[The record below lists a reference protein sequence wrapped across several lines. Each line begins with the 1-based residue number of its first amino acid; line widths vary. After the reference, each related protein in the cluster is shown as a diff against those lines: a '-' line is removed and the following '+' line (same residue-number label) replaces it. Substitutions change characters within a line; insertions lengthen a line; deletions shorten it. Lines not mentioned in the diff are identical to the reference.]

1 MSKAPITKVPSPVGG
16 GGLGWGRLYR
26 TAMDA
31 LYRFCVIVA
40 GGALVLISA
49 VIPWGVFTRY
59 VLNSAA
65 SWPEP
70 MAILL
75 TIVLTFFGAA
85 ACYRAGTHMS
95 VSVLVRVMPLPLR
108 RVIEPFAEGLVALV
122 GLFMVIWGARL
133 VDATWHQSIAE
144 FPSLSV
150 GLTYLPIPVGWRHN
164 AAVRCRA
171 PADRAP
177 AAGRRTDA
185 ALRRVHSRPMEIL
198 IVVGTLLVCF
208 ALGVPIAYALGL
220 GALAGAYWIGI
231 PLEAVMLQVSSG
243 VSKFAMLTIP
253 FFVLAGAIMAEG
265 GMARRLV
272 AFANVLVGLV
282 RVRGGLSAV
291 NVLATTFLSGISGSA
306 VADTSAIGSV
316 MIPQMERTG
325 YPRVFATNVTISASV
340 QALLVPPSHN
350 AVIYSLATGGTISII
365 SLFMAGVMPGL
376 LLGASLVVLCLVI
389 AYRNGHPRGETVP
402 LREAAKIA
410 IDALWGLVTLAI
422 ILGGI
427 LGGIFTAIEAG
438 AVACIWAFFVT
449 MFIYRDYR
457 WRDLPEL
464 IHRTMRTVAM
474 VMTLI
479 AFASSVGYV
488 MALMQVPARVTALL
502 LTLSSDKNVILFLI
516 NILLLVL
523 GCLLDMA
530 PSILIVTPILLPVV
544 MKFGVDP
551 VHFGMIMLLNLGIGL
566 CHPPVG
572 AILFVGCAVGRVTIE
587 QVVREIW
594 PFYGVM
600 FFVLMLVTYIP
611 SVSLWLP
618 RILGL

>member
-1 MSKAPITKVPSPVGG
+1 
-16 GGLGWGRLYR
+16 
-26 TAMDA
+26 
-31 LYRFCVIVA
+31 
-40 GGALVLISA
+40 
-49 VIPWGVFTRY
+49 
-59 VLNSAA
+59 
-65 SWPEP
+65 
-70 MAILL
+70 
-75 TIVLTFFGAA
+75 
-85 ACYRAGTHMS
+85 
-95 VSVLVRVMPLPLR
+95 
-108 RVIEPFAEGLVALV
+108 
-122 GLFMVIWGARL
+122 
-133 VDATWHQSIAE
+133 
-144 FPSLSV
+144 
-150 GLTYLPIPVGWRHN
+150 
-164 AAVRCRA
+164 
-171 PADRAP
+171 
-177 AAGRRTDA
+177 
-185 ALRRVHSRPMEIL
+185 MEIL
-198 IVVGTLLVCF
+198 IVIASLFVCF

-220 GALAGAYWIGI
+220 SALAGAYSIGI

-272 AFANVLVGLV
+272 AFANALVGLV

-316 MIPQMERTG
+316 MIPQMEKTG

-365 SLFMAGVMPGL
+365 SLFMAGVAPGL
-376 LLGASLVVLCLVI
+376 LLGASLIVLCLVI
-389 AYRNGHPRGETVP
+389 AYRDSHPRGETVA
-402 LREAAKIA
+402 LREALKIA

-427 LGGIFTAIEAG
+427 LGGVFTAIEAG
-438 AVACIWAFFVT
+438 AVACLWAFFVT

-457 WRDLPEL
+457 WRELPQL
-464 IHRTMRTVAM
+464 VHRTMRTVAM

-488 MALMQVPARVTALL
+488 MALMQVPARVTAVL
-502 LTLSSDKNVILFLI
+502 LTLSSDKNVILLLI
-516 NILLLVL
+516 NVLLLVL

-530 PSILIVTPILLPVV
+530 PSILICTPILLPVV
-544 MKFGVDP
+544 VKFGVDP

-594 PFYGVM
+594 PFYAVM
-600 FFVLMLVTYIP
+600 FIVLMLVTYIP
-611 SVSLWLP
+611 SISLWLP
-618 RILGL
+618 RLLSL